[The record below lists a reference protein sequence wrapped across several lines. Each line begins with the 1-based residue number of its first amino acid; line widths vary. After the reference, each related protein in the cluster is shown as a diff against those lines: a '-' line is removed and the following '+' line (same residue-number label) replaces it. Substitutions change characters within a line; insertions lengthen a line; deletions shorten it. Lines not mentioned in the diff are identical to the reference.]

1 MQGKSTIKGA
11 IKMTERFTIDVIDD
25 KNWLIQDTVTG
36 GDANPLDG
44 TANVLKGLIKLLNE
58 QDNEIKE
65 LHDKIAVLK
74 TELHVCEKPLFS
86 KRQLHEE
93 NQKLKNERNYFER
106 KKTEYLVSLNGCRLM
121 NAQLKSSNME
131 YEDAL
136 ARLEE
141 KNEQLKQ
148 TMQEVAELLSEEVDL
163 FSDKATEH
171 DINAYMELKQLDN
184 KDAYYMAVSTKKA
197 IKMLKGDV
205 E

>member
-1 MQGKSTIKGA
+1 
-11 IKMTERFTIDVIDD
+11 MTERFTIDVIDD

-184 KDAYYMAVSTKKA
+184 KDAYYMVVSTKKA